1 MRKLLLLL
9 LLPAIL
15 ISCKSVPQNG
25 RQYTSTK
32 NRAIK
37 KYLSATKA
45 FDNHNNSLAKKQ
57 LQKAIS
63 IDEQFV
69 EPWLLMGQIYL
80 NEKNDSMALKAYKRA
95 VEIRPDFFIPTYFNI
110 GKLSLRLGDYEKA
123 RQNLI
128 YYQEK
133 GRNKK
138 ILKKNRRYLDQVE
151 FALEQIKNPVPY
163 NPVNLGSNINS
174 PYSEWINA
182 ITVDE
187 SYMIFTVREPVNK
200 SEADREEEYFYYS
213 EKNSETREWQPRQ
226 KMSNQ
231 FNIMENEGA
240 MFISPDRSFL
250 VYTAC
255 NPVQGCDLYISYR
268 REGGWSKP
276 RNMGSRVNS
285 PQWDTHATIASD
297 NKTLYFASTRKG
309 GMGKSDIYK
318 TTRLKDGS
326 WSYPQNLGPRINTPQ
341 NEQYP
346 FIHPDNN
353 TLYFSSAGH
362 LGMGE
367 LDFFVSRLDENGQWS
382 KPQNLGYPIN
392 TYHEE
397 IGLQVNASGEIAY
410 ISTDRLN
417 GEGRFDIY
425 AIDMPMEARPDP
437 VTYMKGIVYDKVTK
451 EKLRARF
458 ELIDLNSG
466 RVITNAYS
474 AKQDGAFLLS
484 IPANKNYAL
493 NVKKEG
499 YLFYSENFKLKD
511 VRKKTDP
518 LIKDI
523 PLKPIQVGETVVLN
537 NIFFEYD
544 KYDLLPESRV
554 ELNRLAELLNKN
566 PELNIRIQG
575 HTDSRGDEAYNQE
588 LSENRAKAVYDF
600 LIQQGINPNRLSYK
614 GYGESQPIADND
626 TEKGRAKNRRTAF
639 EVVD

>member
-9 LLPAIL
+9 FLPAIL

-25 RQYTSTK
+25 RLYTSSK

-37 KYLSATKA
+37 KYESATEA
-45 FDNHNNSLAKKQ
+45 FDNHNNELAIQ
-57 LQKAIS
+57 HLQKAIK
-63 IDEQFV
+63 IDNQFV
-69 EPWLLMGQIYL
+69 EPWLLMGQVYL
-80 NEKNDSMALKAYKRA
+80 DEKNDSMALKAYKNA
-95 VEIRPDFFIPTYFNI
+95 VDIRPDFFLPTYFNI
-110 GKLSLRLGDYEKA
+110 GKLYLRLGDYEKA
-123 RQNLI
+123 KKNLI

-138 ILKKNRRYLDQVE
+138 ILMKNRRYLDQVE

-187 SYMIFTVREPVNK
+187 SYMIFTVRQPVNK
-200 SEADREEEYFYYS
+200 SKPDVEEEYFYYS
-213 EKNSETREWQPRQ
+213 EKDNETGEWLPRQ

-231 FNIMENEGA
+231 FDILENEGA

-255 NPVQGCDLYISYR
+255 DPVKGCDLYISYR
-268 REGGWSKP
+268 REDGWSQP
-276 RNMGSRVNS
+276 QNMGNRVNS
-285 PQWDTHATIASD
+285 PQWDTHPTIASD
-297 NKTLYFASTRKG
+297 NKTIYFASTRKG
-309 GMGKSDIYK
+309 GLGKSDIYK
-318 TTRLKDGS
+318 TTRLEDGN
-326 WSYPQNLGPRINTPQ
+326 WSYPENLGRTINTPQ
-341 NEQYP
+341 NERYP

-367 LDFFVSRLDENGQWS
+367 LDFFVSRLDENGRWTE
-382 KPQNLGYPIN
+382 PQNLGYPIN
-392 TYHEE
+392 TYREE
-397 IGLQVNASGEIAY
+397 IGLQVNAAGEIAY

-451 EKLRARF
+451 VKLRARF

-466 RVITNAYS
+466 QVITNAYS

-499 YLFYSENFKLKD
+499 YLFYSDNFKLKD
-511 VRKKTDP
+511 VREKTDP
-518 LIKDI
+518 VIKDI

-544 KYDLLPESRV
+544 EYDLLPESRV

-575 HTDSRGDEAYNQE
+575 HTDSRGDEAYNQK

-600 LIQQGINPNRLSYK
+600 LIQQGITPNRLSYK
-614 GYGESQPIADND
+614 GFGESKPIADND
-626 TEKGRAKNRRTAF
+626 TEEGRAKNRRTEF
-639 EVVD
+639 EVIE